1 MKLCYCFNSPVKS
14 LRVWKRV
21 MSVACKYLTPLK
33 PTPNSKVFRN
43 LHCKFKRLNSFSVS
57 VNGHSENAYLRSLW
71 ALSGH
76 SLQIE
81 RMTGLAQNLN
91 LRRRSTGRGLRN
103 KGRGLRNTILKQLN
117 RASNV
122 GAEIYWGIHFHSC
135 TNLELNR
142 DANFV
147 GSYFTIIS

>member
-1 MKLCYCFNSPVKS
+1 MLKLGQITTRAGG
-14 LRVWKRV
+14 L
-21 MSVACKYLTPLK
+21 M
-33 PTPNSKVFRN
+33 
-43 LHCKFKRLNSFSVS
+43 
-57 VNGHSENAYLRSLW
+57 W

-91 LRRRSTGRGLRN
+91 LSLRS
-103 KGRGLRNTILKQLN
+103 KCRGLRNTILTQLTL
-117 RASNV
+117 ASNV
-122 GAEIYWGIHFHSC
+122 GVEIYWGIHFHSC

-147 GSYFTIIS
+147 GPYFTIIS

>member
-1 MKLCYCFNSPVKS
+1 
-14 LRVWKRV
+14 

-91 LRRRSTGRGLRN
+91 LSRRS
-103 KGRGLRNTILKQLN
+103 KGRGLRNTILTQLTL
-117 RASNV
+117 ASNV
-122 GAEIYWGIHFHSC
+122 GVEIYWGIHFHSC

-147 GSYFTIIS
+147 GPYFTIIS

>member
-1 MKLCYCFNSPVKS
+1 MTIREYKILGAASAHS
-14 LRVWKRV
+14 TEIE
-21 MSVACKYLTPLK
+21 LTD
-33 PTPNSKVFRN
+33 R
-43 LHCKFKRLNSFSVS
+43 
-57 VNGHSENAYLRSLW
+57 

-91 LRRRSTGRGLRN
+91 LSRRS
-103 KGRGLRNTILKQLN
+103 KCRGLRNTILTQLTL
-117 RASNV
+117 ASNV
-122 GAEIYWGIHFHSC
+122 GVEIYWGIHFHSC

-147 GSYFTIIS
+147 GPYFTIIS

>member
-1 MKLCYCFNSPVKS
+1 MNGGFLTDDDTERYAHAAQVLLFALTARTRIS
-14 LRVWKRV
+14 
-21 MSVACKYLTPLK
+21 SV
-33 PTPNSKVFRN
+33 
-43 LHCKFKRLNSFSVS
+43 
-57 VNGHSENAYLRSLW
+57 W

-91 LRRRSTGRGLRN
+91 LSRRS
-103 KGRGLRNTILKQLN
+103 KGRGLRNTILTQLTL
-117 RASNV
+117 ASNV
-122 GAEIYWGIHFHSC
+122 GVEIYWGIHFHSC

-147 GSYFTIIS
+147 GPYFTIIS

>member
-1 MKLCYCFNSPVKS
+1 MTVLGRHYLDQRRLSVRRCSLC
-14 LRVWKRV
+14 
-21 MSVACKYLTPLK
+21 
-33 PTPNSKVFRN
+33 KVQ
-43 LHCKFKRLNSFSVS
+43 HPEV
-57 VNGHSENAYLRSLW
+57 W

-91 LRRRSTGRGLRN
+91 LSRRS
-103 KGRGLRNTILKQLN
+103 KGRGLRNTILTQLTL
-117 RASNV
+117 ASNV
-122 GAEIYWGIHFHSC
+122 GVEIYWGIHFHSC

-147 GSYFTIIS
+147 GAYFTIIS